1 MLKSCLKLLITGI
14 ILIFVGFTGI
24 CVLLG
29 TEIISPNDLSID
41 FAGSTSTYVDEGSAE
56 APYNNEN
63 FITLNEKANDVTK
76 LDIDIG
82 MGSFYIEKGSELSI
96 STYDIDPGSFEYNIY
111 DGCLTL
117 KYSPTVKLMSFDFLD
132 FDGGCSSIFLTVPEK
147 MYDSISLNM
156 TAGDL
161 FVNGISAKQLTTKS
175 SAGSMCL
182 TEVAS
187 DSATL
192 KMTAGDVNV
201 SNSTLKNIILSMTA
215 GNMYFNDCKI
225 YGDNNIKL
233 TAGELTMSLVGYR
246 QDYRIN
252 VDKALGNVYIDG
264 MDANGEYAESNAGT
278 TALPVVQYDDM
289 EITSEQEIVD
299 KGTDN
304 ENPNGSIDIN
314 MTAGNCYIE
323 FLGGNNYE

>member
-1 MLKSCLKLLITGI
+1 
-14 ILIFVGFTGI
+14 
-24 CVLLG
+24 
-29 TEIISPNDLSID
+29 
-41 FAGSTSTYVDEGSAE
+41 
-56 APYNNEN
+56 
-63 FITLNEKANDVTK
+63 
-76 LDIDIG
+76 
-82 MGSFYIEKGSELSI
+82 
-96 STYDIDPGSFEYNIY
+96 
-111 DGCLTL
+111 
-117 KYSPTVKLMSFDFLD
+117 
-132 FDGGCSSIFLTVPEK
+132 
-147 MYDSISLNM
+147 
-156 TAGDL
+156 
-161 FVNGISAKQLTTKS
+161 
-175 SAGSMCL
+175 MCL

-201 SNSTLKNIILSMTA
+201 SNSTLKDIILSMTA
-215 GNMYFNDCKI
+215 GNMYFSDCKI
-225 YGDNNIKL
+225 YGDNNIKM

-264 MDANGEYAESNAGT
+264 MDADGEYAESNAGT

-323 FLGGNNYE
+323 FLGKFRRN